1 MEVCGTR
8 VAALESVAQHRLRAD
23 NRRLELGALLT
34 NWRARLRPKDVGLPV
49 HRHRRVPGLRREDV
63 AELVGVSPNW
73 YGYFEA
79 GRVDLRFSTD
89 FVSRVASAL
98 RLTDR
103 ERLTLF
109 RLALP
114 ETGWAA
120 DQIERSNHDGA
131 LQSLAGVR
139 DLSRRISAA
148 GSFDEAV
155 GAGVRTIERIL
166 SPSCIATANLG
177 ADGTLPRTIAA
188 GKRADHIDPV
198 SFAQACLFVNVPN
211 AERQST
217 YNESWPAYKE
227 TDAGAFVL
235 HQQTAAGYA
244 FDVGVVNPDPWD
256 DEAAGGQLIS
266 APTFW
271 DWNSKLRA
279 RCSLTHGLFSAG
291 VYRGNIGALWTEPH
305 ATSAELTEL
314 LRTVSAIVEL
324 AGTYIESA

>member
-1 MEVCGTR
+1 MLFVR
-8 VAALESVAQHRLRAD
+8 SESMAPKS

-34 NWRARLRPKDVGLPV
+34 AWRARLRPEDVGLPV
-49 HRHRRVPGLRREDV
+49 HRHRHVAGLCREEV
-63 AELVGVSPNW
+63 AELVEVSPNW

-79 GRVDLRFSTD
+79 GRVDLQFSTG

-98 RLTDR
+98 RLNDR

-114 ETGWAA
+114 EIGWAA
-120 DQIERSNHDGA
+120 DQVERSTEDGA

-139 DLSRRISAA
+139 DLSRRINAA
-148 GSFDEAV
+148 SSFEEAV
-155 GAGVRTIERIL
+155 AAGVRTIERIL
-166 SPSCIATANLG
+166 SPTCIATANLG
-177 ADGTLPRTIAA
+177 ADGTLPRTIAV
-188 GKRADHIDPV
+188 GKRADFVEPV
-198 SFAQACLFVNVPN
+198 SFARACLFVNLPN
-211 AERQST
+211 AEREST

-227 TDAGAFVL
+227 TGAGAFVL

-244 FDVGVVNPDPWD
+244 FDVGVVNPDPSK
-256 DEAAGGQLIS
+256 DEAAGEQLIS

-305 ATSAELTEL
+305 ATSAALTEL

-324 AGTYIESA
+324 AGTYIVSA